1 MSEIKF
7 EDYEDQ
13 IGFWIERTYYGN
25 HQHVLLVFFIIIII
39 NFNVFIH
46 INIMI

>member
-25 HQHVLLVFFIIIII
+25 HQHVLLVFYFILLLLLLILMCLSI
-39 NFNVFIH
+39 
-46 INIMI
+46 